1 MALKDFLSES
11 LEKIK
16 DSLKEPE
23 GVDVVL
29 LEKASES
36 APEYIREI
44 IKNREITIPHSIIEA
59 QLKEQVKEVKSTK
72 DGIEIVVNKNQ
83 SMMNMD
89 VKVRVVIE
97 SINLRKTKLTFL
109 IDKIDLETANDSNFI
124 QKVITPILIP
134 LIKLII
140 ESIIKEQIKNLS
152 NSNITIKEKA
162 FGGNL
167 EMVCDFS
174 NVPHI
179 EKIKQEIPVI
189 NKSLVDF
196 VEISEIV
203 HTDNGVLV
211 KFDIIKKEE
220 QQQN

>member
-1 MALKDFLSES
+1 MALKDFLSEN
-11 LEKIK
+11 LDKIK

-23 GVDVVL
+23 KIDEVL
-29 LEKASES
+29 LEKASKS

-59 QLKEQVKEVKSTK
+59 QLKDKVKEVKSTK

-83 SMMNMD
+83 SVMNMD
-89 VKVRVVIE
+89 IKVRVVIQ
-97 SINLRKTKLTFL
+97 SINLRKTKLNFL

-134 LIKLII
+134 LIKLVI
-140 ESIIKEQIKNLS
+140 ESIIKEKITNLS
-152 NSNITIKEKA
+152 NSNITIKEKVFA
-162 FGGNL
+162 NNL
-167 EMVCDFS
+167 EMICDFS
-174 NVPHI
+174 NFPKI
-179 EKIKQEIPVI
+179 EKIKQEIPII

-203 HTDNGVLV
+203 HTENGVLV
-211 KFDIIKKEE
+211 KFDI
-220 QQQN
+220 